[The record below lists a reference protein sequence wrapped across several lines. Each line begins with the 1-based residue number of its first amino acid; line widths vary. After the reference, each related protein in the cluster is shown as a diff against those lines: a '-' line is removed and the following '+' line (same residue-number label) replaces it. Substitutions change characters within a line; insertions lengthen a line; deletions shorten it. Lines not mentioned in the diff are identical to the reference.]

1 MVEVSAA
8 KRNITPLFPMYMRGY
23 AMRTKKSIGVLDEL
37 YCRTL
42 VLKIDGIP
50 FIWVTLDLCRLE
62 EPISAYMR
70 QVLAAKY
77 SVPMENITISTIHT
91 HSGPDISFEDEGED
105 RNRRKANYRD
115 YMIRQVF
122 ASVDQCF
129 DQSFLEVTPYMVKGT
144 IKDVYGNR
152 NYKDKP
158 SDKEIN
164 MILFC
169 SDNHVAAGIFQ
180 FTCHPTVL
188 GIHNMKI
195 SSDLLGNIGK
205 SLDDKYNSVFITIQG
220 ACGDMGNR
228 QYRKG
233 NDEKE
238 LWKVRDEIMSQISV
252 FEKTRVPIKL
262 KTESIKTSEYTICG
276 SYDLN
281 SLKQQLAQ
289 DEKKLASATT
299 EDEKKLLWSGIRHL
313 KKKLVCGG
321 VNTALKSV
329 IYHLG
334 DLEIVTIPGELFS
347 TFGMEIKSHLEAP
360 VRMIW
365 GYANYSAGYIVEKNE
380 FGKGYE
386 SMQTPF
392 PKGEAEL
399 YVSHLIQDL

>member
-252 FEKTRVPIKL
+252 FGK
-262 KTESIKTSEYTICG
+262 
-276 SYDLN
+276 
-281 SLKQQLAQ
+281 
-289 DEKKLASATT
+289 
-299 EDEKKLLWSGIRHL
+299 
-313 KKKLVCGG
+313 
-321 VNTALKSV
+321 
-329 IYHLG
+329 
-334 DLEIVTIPGELFS
+334 
-347 TFGMEIKSHLEAP
+347 P
-360 VRMIW
+360 V
-365 GYANYSAGYIVEKNE
+365 
-380 FGKGYE
+380 
-386 SMQTPF
+386 F
-392 PKGEAEL
+392 P
-399 YVSHLIQDL
+399 